1 MSSVL
6 PRLRPVMIVLLGI
19 YLSVWP
25 GSTLLVALD
34 RVPAWGTWMGGALLI
49 LQGLLMN
56 LWLVAN
62 HGRRGV
68 LAACCIFV
76 ISWAVEY
83 LGVTTG
89 FPFGSYGY
97 TNALL
102 PKLGGVVPLAIP
114 FAWLLVVPA
123 AVGTAERLLGK
134 NWSQRW
140 YPLLKVVTAASLAL
154 LLDMTIEPVAV
165 HINGY
170 WVWLDG
176 GTYYGVPVSNFVAWW
191 ATSVLIITCVL
202 LLIRAPFIGT
212 ARTHGHSRAIPMLPH
227 LPLILYLLN
236 LLMFVLVNLAHS
248 QLLAA
253 AIGALLLSALA
264 AYILSES
271 RKQKVGDVRRYSG
284 EQID

>member
-6 PRLRPVMIVLLGI
+6 PRLRPVLIVLLGI

-34 RVPAWGTWMGGALLI
+34 RVPAWGTWMGGALLM
-49 LQGLLMN
+49 LQGLLMG

-62 HGRRGV
+62 YGRRGA
-68 LAACCIFV
+68 LAACCILV
-76 ISWAVEY
+76 LSWAVEH

-102 PKLGGVVPLAIP
+102 PKLGGVVPVAIP

-123 AVGTAERLLGK
+123 AVGTAERLLGVG
-134 NWSQRW
+134 WTQRW
-140 YPLLKVVTAASLAL
+140 YPLLKVIAAASLAL
-154 LLDMTIEPVAV
+154 LLDLTIEPVAV

-170 WVWLDG
+170 WIWLDG

-191 ATSVLIITCVL
+191 ATSVLIISCVL
-202 LLIRAPFIGT
+202 LLIRT
-212 ARTHGHSRAIPMLPH
+212 RLTVTTRTHGHSRPVSMLPK

-236 LLMFVLVNLAHS
+236 LLIFVLVNLAHS

-253 AIGALLLSALA
+253 AIGALLLGALTLYALPSAVN
-264 AYILSES
+264 S
-271 RKQKVGDVRRYSG
+271 RQSAVSREGDAR
-284 EQID
+284 